1 MKKLFTSILTMIL
14 LSMAVA
20 FAACGGSGGNAPKN
34 GTYTENGLV
43 FEVKDRD
50 VHVIGAEEGATEAT
64 VPAKFRGLEV
74 DGIAEN
80 ALEESSLK
88 KLTFADDLSVY
99 FSIGAYAFNLSSIE
113 EIAGFPADISM
124 IDYNALAGLKNLKS
138 ITVSGEG
145 EFSVE
150 NGALIQT
157 DEGGAKILRLLPAAS
172 EPQANYDKET
182 KTYTVSGFS
191 QVFNH
196 AASYNQFIENVV
208 VGADVSR
215 VQEDAFSHIKLAS
228 VTMEGDE
235 DEYNGVSDVMIEGGA
250 FTAHKDLKIYVPATD
265 DSQMRTWLSNSK
277 NYIYGHNLLVHPVA
291 CSRTDAHIH
300 GVRNT
305 LASGSYAGYDITLND
320 SNRTI
325 DIEAQYSIMGHSAPD
340 LFQEYEG

>member
-1 MKKLFTSILTMIL
+1 MKKLFTSILTLIL
-14 LSMAVA
+14 LSMASA

-172 EPQANYDKET
+172 EPQANYDKES

-191 QVFNH
+191 
-196 AASYNQFIENVV
+196 
-208 VGADVSR
+208 
-215 VQEDAFSHIKLAS
+215 
-228 VTMEGDE
+228 
-235 DEYNGVSDVMIEGGA
+235 
-250 FTAHKDLKIYVPATD
+250 
-265 DSQMRTWLSNSK
+265 
-277 NYIYGHNLLVHPVA
+277 
-291 CSRTDAHIH
+291 
-300 GVRNT
+300 
-305 LASGSYAGYDITLND
+305 
-320 SNRTI
+320 
-325 DIEAQYSIMGHSAPD
+325 
-340 LFQEYEG
+340 